1 VKRFE
6 AIFSIQNENDFNE
19 LALAIFAYQVAHSS
33 VYGSYINSLGK
44 NLPRHYSEIPCIP
57 IELFKNHEIISG
69 EKDPNSVVF
78 LSSGTTQI
86 SRSKH
91 VVLDSQ
97 LYKKSFTKGYEQFIG
112 KPSNQV
118 ILALLPN
125 YLEQGHSS
133 LVYMVNELILQTK
146 QPLSGFMLAH
156 PDEVL
161 SRYQR
166 AVELGKQ
173 VVLIGVSY
181 ALLDLASLNV
191 QLPEAIL
198 IETGGMKGRRGEL
211 SKEILHAKLKL
222 GTGVKEVYSEYGMTE
237 MLSQAYSVGKDLV
250 FQTPPWMKVLI
261 RETND
266 PFQLESPGKTGGL
279 NVIDLAN
286 MNSCSFIATQDLA
299 RLEGNGFQL
308 MGRFDTADIR
318 GCNLMVE

>member
-1 VKRFE
+1 MHFE
-6 AIFSIQNENDFNE
+6 AIFSIRDEMDFNE
-19 LALAIFAYQVAHSS
+19 LALAIFAFQVAHSS
-33 VYGSYINSLGK
+33 VYGRYVKALGK
-44 NLPRHYSEIPCIP
+44 NPPKHFSEIPCIP
-57 IELFKNHEIISG
+57 IELFKSHEVISG
-69 EKDPNSVVF
+69 ERGPNALTF
-78 LSSGTTQI
+78 LSSGTTK
-86 SRSKH
+86 SNRSKH
-91 VVLDSQ
+91 LVLDPQ
-97 LYKKSFTKGYEQFIG
+97 LYQKSFTMGYELFIG
-112 KPSNQV
+112 DPSNQV

-125 YLEQGHSS
+125 YIEQGQSS
-133 LVYMVNELILQTK
+133 LVYMVNELISQTK
-146 QPLSGFMLAH
+146 GPLSGFVLEH

-161 SRYQR
+161 CRYQK

-181 ALLDLASLNV
+181 ALLDLASLKV

-211 SKEILHAKLKL
+211 SKAVLHSKLKS
-222 GTGVKEVYSEYGMTE
+222 GIGVKKVYSEYGMTE
-237 MLSQAYSVGKDLV
+237 MLSQAYCKGNDLV
-250 FQTPPWMKVLI
+250 FHTPPWMKVLI

-266 PFQLESPGKTGGL
+266 PFQMEASGKTGGL

-286 MNSCSFIATQDLA
+286 MYSCSFIATQDLA

>member
-1 VKRFE
+1 MRFE
-6 AIFSIQNENDFNE
+6 AIFSIRDENDFNE
-19 LALAIFAYQVAHSS
+19 LALAIFAFQVAHSS
-33 VYGSYINSLGK
+33 VYGSYVTSLGK
-44 NLPRHYSEIPCIP
+44 NRPKHYSEIPCLP

-69 EKDPNSVVF
+69 EKDPNCLTF

-86 SRSKH
+86 SRSQH
-91 VVLDSQ
+91 LVLDPQ
-97 LYKKSFTKGYEQFIG
+97 LYKKSFTNGYEQFIG

-146 QPLSGFMLAH
+146 QPLSGFVLED
-156 PDEVL
+156 PNEVL
-161 SRYQR
+161 SRYER

-181 ALLDLASLNV
+181 ALLDLAYLNV
-191 QLPEAIL
+191 QLPEAVL

-211 SKEILHAKLKL
+211 SKAALHSKLKS
-222 GTGVKEVYSEYGMTE
+222 GTGVKKVYSEYGMTE
-237 MLSQAYSVGKDLV
+237 MLSQAYSLGNDLV

-266 PFQLESPGKTGGL
+266 PFELEAIGKTGGL

-286 MNSCSFIATQDLA
+286 MYSCSFIATQDLA
-299 RLEGNGFQL
+299 RMEGHGFQL

>member
-1 VKRFE
+1 MKRLE
-6 AIFSIQNENDFNE
+6 AIFSIQDENDFNE
-19 LALAIFAYQVAHSS
+19 LALAIFAFQVAHSS
-33 VYGSYINSLGK
+33 VYRSYVQSLGK
-44 NLPRHYSEIPCIP
+44 NFPKHYTEIPCIP

-69 EKDPNSVVF
+69 EKDSNSVVF
-78 LSSGTTQI
+78 LSSGTTQN

-91 VVLDSQ
+91 VVLDTQ
-97 LYKKSFTKGYEQFIG
+97 LYKKSFTISYEHFIG
-112 KPSNQV
+112 KPSDQV

-146 QPLSGFMLAH
+146 HPLSGFLLEN

-173 VVLIGVSY
+173 VVLVGVSY

-191 QLPEAIL
+191 QMPEAIL

-211 SKEILHAKLKL
+211 SKEILHTKLKA
-222 GTGVKEVYSEYGMTE
+222 GIGVKKVFSEYGMTE
-237 MLSQAYSVGKDLV
+237 MLSQAYSIGNDLV
-250 FQTPPWMKVLI
+250 FHTPPWMKVLI

-266 PFQLESPGKTGGL
+266 PFQLESRGKTGGL

-286 MNSCSFIATQDLA
+286 MYSCSFIATQDLA